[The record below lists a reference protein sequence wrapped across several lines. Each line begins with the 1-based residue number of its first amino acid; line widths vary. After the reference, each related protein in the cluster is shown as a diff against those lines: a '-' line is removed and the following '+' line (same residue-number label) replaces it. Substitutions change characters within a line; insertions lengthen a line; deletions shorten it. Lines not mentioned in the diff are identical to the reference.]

1 MFFSWFV
8 AKGLF
13 IIILNCKDEKEEE
26 KPQPPVHPV
35 NRPISMGNSNSRSR
49 EQSTAN
55 ILNNNGSGL
64 VQNITNNIIIQNQNY
79 NHNER
84 NKNDIE
90 QNYVSNGDEIQSNS
104 LPQREEVEQQRWEDV
119 NKKNENNMDVNN
131 FYNKPNENENYTR
144 NDASAP
150 V

>member
-1 MFFSWFV
+1 
-8 AKGLF
+8 
-13 IIILNCKDEKEEE
+13 
-26 KPQPPVHPV
+26 
-35 NRPISMGNSNSRSR
+35 MGNSNSRSR